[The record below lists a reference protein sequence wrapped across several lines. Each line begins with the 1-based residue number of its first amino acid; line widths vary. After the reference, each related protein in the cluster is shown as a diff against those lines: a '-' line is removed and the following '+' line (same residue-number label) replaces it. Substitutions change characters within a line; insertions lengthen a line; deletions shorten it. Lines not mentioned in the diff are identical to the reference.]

1 MVTIAMISNNQVI
14 CTDLLS
20 APLVASPTPGVGRL
34 AAGAGSGGKALATKG
49 PGISLSRGRSAPTG
63 LQALQP
69 LRAGWVRA

>member
-1 MVTIAMISNNQVI
+1 MISNNQVI

-20 APLVASPTPGVGRL
+20 APPVASPTPGVGRL
-34 AAGAGSGGKALATKG
+34 AAGEGSGGKALATKG
-49 PGISLSRGRSAPTG
+49 PGISLSRGRSAPAG